1 MEITRREQ
9 LTRRRLEALLAD
21 LEASPGDWLTVYL
34 PRRQAGQPP
43 AARPSPDDNLAP
55 GQAAWLEEIDALA
68 GELDSETGAVFF
80 WSDARRLVVLPPF
93 PLRDAGCRAGCDTS
107 PLRALLS
114 EPRTVGVVL
123 LRLGRYA
130 VGLFEGERLIDSK
143 SGHRFVKGRHKAGG
157 QSATRFVRIRE
168 KQIREMFD
176 KACEAV
182 QAHFGPVE
190 RELDYVFLGGDRHTL
205 GAFLKRCP
213 YLRRLEDR
221 TMKRLLPVA
230 RPGQDSPG
238 GDAPGDPQEPGAV
251 GRSRGVRPEADAPYH
266 ANRPLRA
273 VVPSDMGWAR

>member
-1 MEITRREQ
+1 MRREQ
-9 LTRRRLEALLAD
+9 LTRRRLEALLTE
-21 LEASPGDWLTVYL
+21 LEASPGDRLTVYQAAG
-34 PRRQAGQPP
+34 QAGPLP
-43 AARPSPDDNLAP
+43 NENLAP
-55 GQAAWLEEIDALA
+55 GQSAWLREIDAVA

-107 PLRALLS
+107 PVRALLS

-143 SGHRFVKGRHKAGG
+143 CDQRFVKGRHKAGG

-182 QAHFGPVE
+182 QAHFEPVE
-190 RELDYVFLGGDRHTL
+190 RELDHIFLGGDRHTL

-221 TMKRLLPVA
+221 TMKRLLPAA
-230 RPGQDSPG
+230 RPGQEALEAMPREILKS
-238 GDAPGDPQEPGAV
+238 QVLWV
-251 GRSRGVRPEADAPYH
+251 GQ
-266 ANRPLRA
+266 
-273 VVPSDMGWAR
+273 

>member
-1 MEITRREQ
+1 MVDIVRREE
-9 LTRRRLEALLAD
+9 LTQRRLEALLAD
-21 LEASPGDWLTVYL
+21 LEGCPGDWLTVYL
-34 PRRQAGQPP
+34 PPGV
-43 AARPSPDDNLAP
+43 RPSPDESLAP
-55 GQAAWLEEIDALA
+55 NRAPWLEEIDALA

-93 PLRDAGCRAGCDTS
+93 PLRQARFGAGCDAS
-107 PLRALLS
+107 PLRLLLS

-130 VGLFEGERLIDSK
+130 VGLFEGERLVDSK
-143 SGHRFVKGRHKAGG
+143 TGHRFVKGRHKAGG
-157 QSATRFVRIRE
+157 QSAQRFVRIRE

-182 QAHFGPVE
+182 QARFEPVE
-190 RELDYVFLGGDRHTL
+190 RDLDHVFLGGDRHTL

-230 RPGQDSPG
+230 RPGQEALEAMPREILKS
-238 GDAPGDPQEPGAV
+238 QV
-251 GRSRGVRPEADAPYH
+251 LFVR
-266 ANRPLRA
+266 
-273 VVPSDMGWAR
+273 